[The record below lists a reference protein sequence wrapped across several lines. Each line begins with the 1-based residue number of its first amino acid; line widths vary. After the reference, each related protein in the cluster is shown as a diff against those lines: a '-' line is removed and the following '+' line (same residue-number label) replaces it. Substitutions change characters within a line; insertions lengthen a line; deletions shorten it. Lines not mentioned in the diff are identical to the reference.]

1 MEGFLSDPIYG
12 GNKDKAAWK
21 MIGYPGLP
29 AVYANKVEEYR
40 HKRYSADPQSI
51 ADFS

>member
-1 MEGFLSDPIYG
+1 
-12 GNKDKAAWK
+12 

-29 AVYANKVEEYR
+29 ALYANLVEEYR
-40 HKRYSADPQSI
+40 HKRYLVPPQSI